1 MEEHILTIF
10 SAEDD
15 LDDQH
20 SIERAI
26 KKSGIGATINFV
38 SNGQALIEKLT
49 EQYGVNLPDILLL
62 DLNVPIVDGLEV
74 LRLLRERDD
83 IDDLPVIILTTS
95 SNQED
100 IDKCYSLGAKSFI
113 TKLSS
118 FSELAEVVKS
128 LSDFK
133 E

>member
-10 SAEDD
+10 SAED
-15 LDDQH
+15 DDQH